1 MGTDIGEKIR
11 GFKIPVLYRGES
23 RDAST
28 NNKTRNRLLRNA
40 ILNQKKPTEELRIVF
55 LIYLS
60 NLDGVGN

>member
-1 MGTDIGEKIR
+1 VGTDIGEKVR

-40 ILNQKKPTEELRIVF
+40 SLNHKKTNRRTKNSIFDLPVK
-55 LIYLS
+55 S
-60 NLDGVGN
+60 